1 MKIGIIWGSDT
12 GDTEDVSA
20 YIKKKLVNYQVDL
33 IEISSA
39 EESDFIS
46 YDLLILG
53 LSTWYDGDL
62 QSDWEIFFPQLD
74 NIDFSGKNVAIFGL
88 GDQIVY
94 DEYFVD
100 GIGILA
106 KKIIEKKGNIIG
118 YWSTDGYEFAE
129 SKAVFNKDLFY
140 GLALDECNQYEFTK
154 DRVNRWLDQLDLN
167 TVDVD
172 GEIRAE

>member
-12 GDTEDVSA
+12 GDTEDVSV
-20 YIKKKLVNYQVDL
+20 YIKKKLVNYSVDL

-39 EESDFIS
+39 EERDFIC

-62 QSDWEIFFPQLD
+62 QSDWEIFFPNLD
-74 NIDFSGKNVAIFGL
+74 NIDFSGKNIAIFGL

-106 KKIIEKKGNIIG
+106 MKIIEKKGNIIG
-118 YWSTDGYEFAE
+118 YWSTDGYEFSE
-129 SKAVFNKDLFY
+129 SKALFNKELFY

-154 DRVNRWLDQLDLN
+154 DRVNRWLNQLDLN
-167 TVDVD
+167 TVHVD
-172 GEIRAE
+172 GEIRIE